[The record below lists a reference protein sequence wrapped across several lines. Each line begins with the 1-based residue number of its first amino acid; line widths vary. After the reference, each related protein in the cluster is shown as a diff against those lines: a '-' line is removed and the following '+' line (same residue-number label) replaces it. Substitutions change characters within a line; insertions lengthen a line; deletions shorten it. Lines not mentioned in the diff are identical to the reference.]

1 MTLRA
6 RHVRPWLVVTLLVAA
21 GAASFVAGRGG
32 HRVAPS
38 GTAGTPGA
46 SDAAVPAAPA
56 APARATA
63 QAAANGQLQL
73 ADAALETGDTALARG
88 AVATAVALVAAHG
101 LTGATADLAAAFDH
115 FMAAEDA
122 AAGGDLAAARAAFG
136 TAEARFAAA
145 MAGGALPGVV
155 EPTHLFSGAGVRFV
169 DGQATLT
176 AGDAAGAL
184 PLLREAESRRGPA
197 YRPALETAAAR
208 ATGTPAP

>member
-1 MTLRA
+1 MTPQPRS
-6 RHVRPWLVVTLLVAA
+6 RTWLVLALLVAA
-21 GAASFVAGRGG
+21 GAASYLAGRGG
-32 HRVAPS
+32 RPMAPS
-38 GTAGTPGA
+38 RIPGTPGA
-46 SDAAVPAAPA
+46 SGAAAPI

-88 AVATAVALVAAHG
+88 AVATAVALVGAHG
-101 LTGATADLAAAFDH
+101 LTGDTADLAAAFDR

-145 MAGGALPGVV
+145 MAGGALPAVV
-155 EPTHLFSGAGVRFV
+155 EPTHLFSGAGIRFV

-197 YRPALETAAAR
+197 YRPALETAAAL
-208 ATGTPAP
+208 AAGTPTP